1 MLGRLAAELAHESRD
16 ILERRAYKLLAEDEM
31 FGEAVQRFWVSKPS
45 QNSLY
50 STETFEDVYK
60 KKHFRSQKLGFL
72 SLGKFSKAVYAD
84 KLQPLLG
91 FSVKGLNMADQNLLR
106 EIIAGWFGDIRDN
119 LREMYGVKGSHM
131 RRVDGEEKLF
141 MSTEIMDERIGAK
154 FQPTKEKPQ
163 NVISIGAMIRSFGA
177 DELQKQIRAWKKR
190 RDEAMGVESKKR
202 DAPCDPVPVPVAK
215 KPVPPQPPSAPP
227 PPPPPPP
234 SPQPFP
240 LLAALESLQ
249 FGSYPHLAANSA
261 LGRGFSKVVVPVDP
275 SSNYFGKLVDLGLI
289 EGVTGNATEALWQE
303 VEKKHGPGFVRPT
316 EVMHSPSE
324 SASMEAA
331 SMQAAIE
338 EALPEDK
345 KAHVAPPPSQPPVV
359 VGQPVNDEKP
369 GPSLGV
375 DAMQVELASVS
386 IRMAPEAVHVS
397 VSVQQKPPSS
407 SASKKKATTTPVAVK
422 QRVQSIDSDSDDDDQ
437 LPAPVARVPVS
448 RAPVARAPA
457 PAASPAPAG
466 IIDFAAITAKYTE
479 TKKKNREFPI
489 LCPHGFKLEYHTDH
503 ALGLLYYT
511 QQRKAG
517 SSAGGLDSYIDILKA
532 GVIPAL
538 LLAKGIKNQKRLRS
552 GKDVEK
558 LAALLASKVLSCDCQ
573 SLSCVCRQLQQ
584 SFVVHMSMRC
594 PDRDQG

>member
-16 ILERRAYKLLAEDEM
+16 KLEQRAYKLLAEDEL

-45 QNSLY
+45 QSSLY

-91 FSVKGLNMADQNLLR
+91 FSVKGLNTTDQNLLR

-141 MSTEIMDERIGAK
+141 LSTEIMDERIGAK

-177 DELQKQIRAWKKR
+177 DKLQKQIRAWKKR

-202 DAPCDPVPVPVAK
+202 DTPCDPVPVPVAK

-234 SPQPFP
+234 PPQPFP

-249 FGSYPHLAANSA
+249 FGSYPHLAVNSA

-289 EGVTGNATEALWQE
+289 EDESGNATEALWQE

-324 SASMEAA
+324 YASMEAA
-331 SMQAAIE
+331 SMQAAME

-345 KAHVAPPPSQPPVV
+345 KTPVAPPPPPVV
-359 VGQPVNDEKP
+359 VGQPVNDENP
-369 GPSLGV
+369 GPSSGV

-448 RAPVARAPA
+448 RAPVASAPA

-466 IIDFAAITAKYTE
+466 SIDFAAITAKYTE

-532 GVIPAL
+532 GVIPSL

-558 LAALLASKVLSCDCQ
+558 LAALLA
-573 SLSCVCRQLQQ
+573 
-584 SFVVHMSMRC
+584 
-594 PDRDQG
+594 